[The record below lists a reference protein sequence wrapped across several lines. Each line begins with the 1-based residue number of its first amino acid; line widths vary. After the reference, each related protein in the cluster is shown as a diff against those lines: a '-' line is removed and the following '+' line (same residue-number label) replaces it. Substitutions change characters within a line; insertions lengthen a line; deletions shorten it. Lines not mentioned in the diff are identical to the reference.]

1 MALEIQVLA
10 CDQHSIVAGLKQ
22 FLLVKYHFNFLE
34 LDDCGSFTFLRRQFR
49 IYDPTNSSYL
59 QCRGHRGR
67 DRMIVGFITTYPIS
81 AYHNKVVIL
90 NPAQV
95 RCTRYNIM

>member
-34 LDDCGSFTFLRRQFR
+34 LDDCGSLT
-49 IYDPTNSSYL
+49 
-59 QCRGHRGR
+59 
-67 DRMIVGFITTYPIS
+67 FIT
-81 AYHNKVVIL
+81 K
-90 NPAQV
+90 
-95 RCTRYNIM
+95 TRE

>member
-49 IYDPTNSSYL
+49 IY
-59 QCRGHRGR
+59 
-67 DRMIVGFITTYPIS
+67 TTL
-81 AYHNKVVIL
+81 K
-90 NPAQV
+90 
-95 RCTRYNIM
+95 